1 MTNPKKAVVVGAGP
15 AGCLAALALAKRGWL
30 VEVYE
35 GRPGESSSDA
45 LSNHCPCSTLDIR
58 LPSSKAQAESRS
70 INLAISHRGIA
81 ALQIIDPASAH
92 RFLKDAIPMR
102 GRMIHKLSG
111 ELDSQI
117 YDINGQVSVHFSLN
131 FQITYSLFGIHRA
144 IVFLPSSA

>member
-1 MTNPKKAVVVGAGP
+1 
-15 AGCLAALALAKRGWL
+15 
-30 VEVYE
+30 
-35 GRPGESSSDA
+35 
-45 LSNHCPCSTLDIR
+45 
-58 LPSSKAQAESRS
+58 
-70 INLAISHRGIA
+70 
-81 ALQIIDPASAH
+81 
-92 RFLKDAIPMR
+92 MR